1 MRDSIRF
8 LVNGREHQ
16 VRGRSV
22 FKTLAN
28 YLREDAGATGTKV
41 VCAEGDCGACT
52 VLVRRRGEFLPV
64 NSCILSLAQLD
75 GTSIVTVEGI
85 ADGASL
91 HPVQQSMI
99 ENFGSQCGYCTPG
112 FVVAMADLAEHGPLD
127 AKKVRDGLTGNLC
140 RCTGYESIINA
151 ALKSDCSSTP
161 RMCDR
166 YRRLEDDG
174 EPVLIEDGERVFF
187 APVSIEQAI
196 RFKREH
202 AQVTILNGG
211 TDVGVWVNK
220 RGFSAQATLSLTKI
234 RELDDISV
242 QDTAG
247 QPQIVV
253 GANVRLSSLESFI
266 EHRIPELHRILG
278 IFGSPQIKHA
288 GTLAGNIANASP
300 IADTLPYLFVA
311 GAQLELAGTNGTRLV
326 PIDRFYLGYKK
337 LDLAQDEII
346 MRVFVPIVAAPDV
359 LKLYKVSR
367 RTDLDI
373 SAFTGAIRLRSVDGH
388 IADAKIAYGGV
399 APVVMRMPR
408 LESFLNGKPV
418 SIETF
423 EAAGAIARAEV
434 SPISDVRGSREY
446 RLQLCENILQK
457 FYFDAFTEP
466 IPWSSPG
473 GRADGR
479 PPNRSLGGVTT

>member
-16 VRGRSV
+16 VCGRSV

-52 VLVRRRGEFLPV
+52 VLVRRRGEFAPV
-64 NSCILSLAQLD
+64 NSCILSLTQLD
-75 GTSIVTVEGI
+75 SASVVTVEGI
-85 ADGASL
+85 ANGPRL

-99 ENFGSQCGYCTPG
+99 DNYGSQCGYCTPG
-112 FVVAMADLAEHGPLD
+112 FVVAMADLAEHGALD
-127 AKKVRDGLTGNLC
+127 ARKVREGLTGNLC

-151 ALKSDCSSTP
+151 ALKSDCSSMP

-166 YRRLEDDG
+166 YPTMDDDSQS
-174 EPVLIEDGERVFF
+174 VLIEDGGRVFF
-187 APVSIEQAI
+187 APTSLDEAI
-196 RFKREH
+196 RFKHDR
-202 AQVTILNGG
+202 APVIILSGG
-211 TDVGVWVNK
+211 TDFGVWVNK
-220 RGFSAQATLSLTKI
+220 RGFSAPATLSLTKI
-234 RELDDISV
+234 HQLDELSV
-242 QDTAG
+242 TDS
-247 QPQIVV
+247 QIAA
-253 GANVRLSSLESFI
+253 GANVTLSAFESFI
-266 EHRIPELHRILG
+266 EKRIPELHRILG
-278 IFGSPQIKHA
+278 IFGSPQIKSA
-288 GTLAGNIANASP
+288 ATLAGNIANASP

-311 GAQLELAGTNGTRLV
+311 GAQLELTGSNGARLV
-326 PIDRFYLGYKK
+326 PVDRFYLGYKK
-337 LDLAQDEII
+337 LDLAPDEII
-346 MRVFVPIVAAPDV
+346 TRVLVPIVGRTDV

-373 SAFTGAIRLRSVDGH
+373 SAFTAAIRLRIIDGR

-418 SIETF
+418 SLETF
-423 EAAGAIARAEV
+423 EAAGAIAREEV

-457 FYFDAFTEP
+457 FYFEAFTEP
-466 IPWSSPG
+466 VPVEIPA
-473 GRADGR
+473 GRRTPER
-479 PPNRSLGGVTT
+479 PFSGVTG